1 MQLIIQLDEK
11 NIKKVALAAKN
22 RKMIAVP
29 NLLLVGI
36 R

>member
-11 NIKKVALAAKN
+11 NIKKVALVAKN

-29 NLLLVGI
+29 N
-36 R
+36 